1 MATAIRLSRYGK
13 RGKAS
18 YRIIITDSRKK
29 RDGAYIE
36 LLGIYD
42 PTTKPFTVTVNKQ
55 RYDYWKS
62 VGAQPSATV
71 KSIIEKSN

>member
-13 RGKAS
+13 RGKPS
-18 YRIIITDSRKK
+18 YRIIVIDSHKK

-55 RYDYWKS
+55 RYDHWKS
-62 VGAQPSATV
+62 VGAQPSITV
-71 KSIIEKSN
+71 KSIVEKSN